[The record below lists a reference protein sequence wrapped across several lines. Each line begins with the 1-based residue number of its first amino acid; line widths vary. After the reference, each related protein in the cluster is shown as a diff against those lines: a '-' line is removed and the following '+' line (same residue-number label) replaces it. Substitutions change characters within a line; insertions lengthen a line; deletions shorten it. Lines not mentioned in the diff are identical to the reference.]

1 MNIFYVDRDPVIA
14 AQQLVD
20 KHVVKMPLETAQL
33 LCSAFPQGIAPYRR
47 THYNH
52 PSAIWTRKS
61 KANYLWLIDH
71 GIALCNEY
79 TKRYN
84 REHKSNIVILWCRDN
99 IDALEWGEDFFT
111 DPPECMPDECKTGNS
126 VQSYREYYRKHK
138 SYIYR
143 WTNRERPE
151 WA

>member
-33 LCSAFPQGIAPYRR
+33 LCSAFPQGEAPYRR

-52 PSAIWTRKS
+52 PSAVWTRRS
-61 KANYLWLIDH
+61 RANYEWVIKH
-71 GIALCNEY
+71 GLALCEEY
-79 TKRYN
+79 TKRYGKQ
-84 REHKSNIVILWCRDN
+84 HKSNIVILWCRDN
-99 IDALEWGEDFFT
+99 IDKLEWGEDFFT
-111 DPPECMPDECKTGNS
+111 DPPECMPDECKTGT
-126 VQSYREYYRKHK
+126 VTESYRQYYRKYK

-143 WTNRERPE
+143 WTKSDKPE